1 MIVINSSSKDGM
13 KILQPFFQTTV
24 PLGIGYLMAV
34 TDREG
39 IHIELVD
46 EQIEKDVI
54 EAVKKQ
60 VKNMERPYIFGFS
73 VLTAAVKNSIIV
85 SKRLK
90 EIYPDSII
98 IFGGIHPSALPEEI
112 LSYSHIDLVVIG
124 EGEKTVPEL
133 YRHIKNG
140 KDFRHLENIA
150 YMRGGKIVKNKQAMP
165 LEDFDRMPAFPYHR
179 FDQKRYDLGIVMTS
193 RGCPYDCIFC
203 SNRVITGKR
212 YRFRSAASILEDLE
226 TIHHKYNKT
235 FIAFWDDNL
244 LVSKDRIQVLA
255 SEIRR
260 IGFDKKITF
269 TFQARADNVDREIL
283 TDLFRS
289 GFKSIFFGI
298 ESASDRLL
306 KILKKGESVEDCR
319 RAVKIAKDIGFIVGA
334 TFIYGIP
341 GETHKERMDCVSL
354 TKELQLDMVRYN
366 NATPYPGTE
375 LFDIAKREDRLSVK
389 GLYENFNSVSCF
401 IENPFKKIPF
411 SYVPPNNSE
420 DDIRMDILLGYF
432 RFYFDIRKV
441 TKVLTKRDELGWL
454 NMGGTLIEK
463 IKKAPHVLLLIGIM
477 LVKFGQLFLYVVSG
491 NIKKALRPEA
501 IGK

>member
-24 PLGIGYLMAV
+24 PLGMGYLMAV
-34 TDREG
+34 TEREG
-39 IHIELVD
+39 IRIELID
-46 EQIEKDVI
+46 EQIERDVV
-54 EAVKKQ
+54 EAIKKY
-60 VKNMERPYIFGFS
+60 VNNMERPYIFGFS
-73 VLTAAVKNSIIV
+73 VLTAALKNSIIV

-90 EIYPDSII
+90 ELYPDSII
-98 IFGGIHPSALPEEI
+98 VFGGIHPSALPEEI
-112 LSYSHIDLVVIG
+112 LSYRHIDLVVIG
-124 EGEKTVPEL
+124 EGEKAVPEL
-133 YRHIKNG
+133 YRLIKNG

-150 YMRGGKIVKNKQAMP
+150 YMSDGKMVRNKQAMAV
-165 LEDFDRMPAFPYHR
+165 EEFDRMPAFPYHR
-179 FDQKRYDLGIVMTS
+179 FDPKKYDLGIVMTS

-212 YRFRSAASILEDLE
+212 YRFRPAESIMEDLDI
-226 TIHHKYNKT
+226 IHHKYNKA

-244 LVSKDRIQVLA
+244 LVSKERIQILA
-255 SEIRR
+255 SEIRKR
-260 IGFDKKITF
+260 GFDKKVTF
-269 TFQARADNVDREIL
+269 TFQARADNVDKAIL
-283 TDLFRS
+283 TDLFNS

-319 RAVKIAKDIGFIVGA
+319 RAVKMAKDIGFIVGA

-341 GETHKERMDCVSL
+341 GETHKERMDCVDL
-354 TKELQLDMVRYN
+354 AKELQLNMVRFN

-375 LFDIAKREDRLSVK
+375 LFDIAKREGRLNIN

-411 SYVPPNNSE
+411 SYVPLNNSE
-420 DDIRMDILLGYF
+420 EDIRMDILLSYF
-432 RFYFDIRKV
+432 RSYFDIKKM

-454 NMGGTLIEK
+454 NMGGTLMEKIEK
-463 IKKAPHVLLLIGIM
+463 VPRVLLLMGIM
-477 LVKFGQLFLYVVSG
+477 LVKFGQLFIYVAMRNV
-491 NIKKALRPEA
+491 KTALRPA
-501 IGK
+501 TAGK